1 MTHSPR
7 RHPGENRDPELT
19 KHARAATPIPS
30 YVVCVLTRN
39 AALFVLELSSAAA
52 AVTALLRLIA
62 SIRQGTLR

>member
-1 MTHSPR
+1 
-7 RHPGENRDPELT
+7 
-19 KHARAATPIPS
+19 
-30 YVVCVLTRN
+30 VLTRN